1 MALREILAAF
11 EIKVDDKALK
21 ALEGGL
27 EGTVNKLKAVA
38 AAFTG
43 GLLVN
48 EVSEFIGHQIELGS
62 QINDTAE
69 KLGVGTE
76 ELQQFQYAA
85 KLSGVEAESA
95 AQSLGF
101 LNKNIGEAISG
112 NATAAKTFADLHVQ
126 IKNSDGTVRELG
138 DVLPDVADA
147 FVKVGS
153 AQQRT
158 AIAMSIFGRSGA
170 QLVPILNQGSDG
182 LEDLYKEFDRLG
194 GSLSE
199 DFIHGADEAGDELD
213 KLKFSFE
220 GLKSR
225 IAVTVF
231 PTLITLTK
239 YLEEVSGSLVHLSK
253 ETNVIKVGLY
263 GLAGASGFGAL
274 RLLASLSKSLGFTTK
289 AAEGLGGGLK
299 AIFNLGFKG
308 GLLLTALTGIALV
321 AEDIYTLFTG
331 GQSAIGEWLDKLGG
345 VGAAQALVDDV
356 TASFRTLGQAI
367 VDAGLTTDAFKS
379 DAGAAFKWV
388 FDFVIGGVSQ
398 LIEWFGDLAKG
409 ITWVVDAAKSIDWAG
424 IFAARED
431 GGTGAAQAAPSA
443 GKYAENMARR
453 AAQRLTFTGKET
465 IGGLDASTNLPA
477 TVPLPP
483 GMRPKNPSAAGAGAG
498 NSISNTVTVT
508 VQGGSNPQETGRNVS
523 QGVKDAL
530 SGQNN
535 DALNAMLQLG
545 GS

>member
-21 ALEGGL
+21 DLEGGL
-27 EGTVNKLKAVA
+27 DGTLEKLKGVA

-48 EVSEFIGHQIELGS
+48 EVGEFINHQIELGS

-101 LNKNIGEAISG
+101 LNKNIGGALGG
-112 NATAAKTFADLHVQ
+112 NKELVKTFADLKVPL
-126 IKNSDGTVRELG
+126 KDAGGNVRELG
-138 DVLPDVADA
+138 DVLPDIADG
-147 FVKVGS
+147 FGKLKS
-153 AQQRT
+153 QQEKT
-158 AIAMSIFGRSGA
+158 AVAMSIFGRSGA
-170 QLVPILNQGSDG
+170 ALLPILNQGSDG

-194 GSLSE
+194 GSLTE

-225 IAVTVF
+225 IAVAVF

-239 YLEEVSGSLVHLSK
+239 FLEGVSGSLVQLSK
-253 ETNVIKVGLY
+253 ETNVIKVGL
-263 GLAGASGFGAL
+263 LALGGASGFGAL
-274 RLLASLSKSLGFTTK
+274 RILASLSKSLGFTAK
-289 AAEGLGGGLK
+289 AAEGAGGAIK

-308 GLLLTALTGIALV
+308 GIILAALVGIGLV

-331 GQSAIGEWLDKLGG
+331 GQSAIGEWLDKFGGLGT
-345 VGAAQALVDDV
+345 AKALVDE
-356 TASFRTLGQAI
+356 TTGAFRQLGQAI
-367 VDAGLTTDAFKS
+367 VDAGLTSAAFKS
-379 DAGAAFKWV
+379 DAYIAFKWV
-388 FDFVIGGVSQ
+388 FDYVIGAVVQ

-409 ITWVVDAAKSIDWAG
+409 IGWVIDAVGSIQIKKSDGKAFDKAG
-424 IFAARED
+424 SDIFAEKR
-431 GGTGAAQAAPSA
+431 
-443 GKYAENMARR
+443 ARR
-453 AAQRLTFTGKET
+453 AAQGLPEFTGKDT
-465 IGGLDASTNLPA
+465 IGGLDPGSNLPA

-483 GMRPKNPSAAGAGAG
+483 GMRPKGTSATGGNAGA
-498 NSISNTVTVT
+498 SISNTVSVV
-508 VQGGSNPQETGRNVS
+508 VQGGNSPQETGRNVS

-530 SGQNN
+530 AGQNN